1 MNETRFPHMVKCPEC
16 GRAVRAETAA
26 LMGCGLLAA
35 PHQGARDKQVD
46 CRAACQDRLSSDWQ
60 QCRPMA
66 GTCPRLGEYLTME
79 TWDRPSRSME
89 SRTDRIRTELGNLY
103 LAVTVDENGRPF
115 EVFGWIG
122 KTGTFGHGMTELAC
136 RLLSLHLRR
145 GTPIEE
151 IIEQCRGIRD
161 MTPTPNVQNDGT
173 VVWNTGVGDAIAQ
186 VLRQYSEENP
196 EDL

>member
-1 MNETRFPHMVKCPEC
+1 
-16 GRAVRAETAA
+16 
-26 LMGCGLLAA
+26 
-35 PHQGARDKQVD
+35 
-46 CRAACQDRLSSDWQ
+46 
-60 QCRPMA
+60 MA
-66 GTCPRLGEYLTME
+66 GTCPRQGEYLTME

-161 MTPTPNVQNDGT
+161 MTPTPNVQDDGT

-186 VLRQYSEENP
+186 VLRKYSEENP

>member
-1 MNETRFPHMVKCPEC
+1 MP
-16 GRAVRAETAA
+16 AA
-26 LMGCGLLAA
+26 
-35 PHQGARDKQVD
+35 
-46 CRAACQDRLSSDWQ
+46 
-60 QCRPMA
+60 
-66 GTCPRLGEYLTME
+66 GEYLTME

-103 LAVTVDENGRPF
+103 LAVTFDENGRPF

-145 GTPIEE
+145 GTPIDEV
-151 IIEQCRGIRD
+151 IEQCRGIRD

-186 VLRQYSEENP
+186 VLRKYSEENP